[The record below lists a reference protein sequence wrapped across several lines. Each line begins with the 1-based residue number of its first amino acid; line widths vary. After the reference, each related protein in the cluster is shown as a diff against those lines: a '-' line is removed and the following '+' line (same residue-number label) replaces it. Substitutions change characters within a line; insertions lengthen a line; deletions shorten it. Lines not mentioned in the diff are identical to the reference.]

1 MTREQIEKAVKETL
15 VNEPVKIQATKVG
28 TFQRGFVAG
37 AQWRINSVWHNSDEE
52 PEERKEILVEYRF
65 MTPDGEIDV
74 RTEVVESLDDLSDI
88 YCDVLNWAYLD
99 DLTPERKDETE

>member
-1 MTREQIEKAVKETL
+1 MDREKIEKAAKDYALQDIRTTGIYARAKLIE
-15 VNEPVKIQATKVG
+15 
-28 TFQRGFVAG
+28 GFEIG

-65 MTPDGEIDV
+65 MTPAGEIEV
-74 RTEVVESLDDLSDI
+74 RKEVVESLDDLSDI

-99 DLTPERKDETE
+99 DLLPERKEVTK